1 MIVNDNFNK
10 NPDNIIFT
18 IKDTKLFVAIITLSA
33 KDNQKISIFFSK
45 GFGRSV
51 YWKKKKQKTKSE
63 NKNIKKKINLESN
76 FVGFIKLFVLICSN
90 VANDGK
96 RYSAL
101 NY

>member
-1 MIVNDNFNK
+1 MI
-10 NPDNIIFT
+10 IL
-18 IKDTKLFVAIITLSA
+18 IKILTTLFSLS
-33 KDNQKISIFFSK
+33 KTQNYLSLSSLYQQKITKKYQFFLAKVSEDQ
-45 GFGRSV
+45 FIE
-51 YWKKKKQKTKSE
+51 KKKQKTKSE